1 MSFIGGRAFDVKKH
15 KTFICGKTLQLRT
28 SAFDRLSAIKHNPD
42 SLR

>member
-15 KTFICGKTLQLRT
+15 KTLQLRT

-42 SLR
+42 LLR